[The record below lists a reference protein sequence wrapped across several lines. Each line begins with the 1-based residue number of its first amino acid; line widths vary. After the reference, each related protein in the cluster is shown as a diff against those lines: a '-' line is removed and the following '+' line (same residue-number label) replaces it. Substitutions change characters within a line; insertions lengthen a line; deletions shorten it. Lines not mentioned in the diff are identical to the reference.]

1 MDETKIPAS
10 EALKSAVAAIKN
22 ELAEAEARVA
32 ALKAALARVA
42 ALKAALAQAAPEM
55 RALGLFD
62 ADVTAPKIDGRTK
75 AARAAKTPH
84 ERRYSAP
91 DTTLADQTAILPQ
104 PPMDNDHVAPG
115 CERFE
120 EAAE

>member
-1 MDETKIPAS
+1 MDDLKIPAI
-10 EALKSAVAAIKN
+10 EALKEAVAAIKN

-32 ALKAALARVA
+32 ALKS
-42 ALKAALAQAAPEM
+42 ALAQAAPEM

-75 AARAAKTPH
+75 AGRAAKTPH
-84 ERRYSAP
+84 ERRYAAP
-91 DTTLADQTAILPQ
+91 ETTLADHVHAPQ
-104 PPMDNDHVAPG
+104 PEDDPFCGPDPLTV
-115 CERFE
+115 